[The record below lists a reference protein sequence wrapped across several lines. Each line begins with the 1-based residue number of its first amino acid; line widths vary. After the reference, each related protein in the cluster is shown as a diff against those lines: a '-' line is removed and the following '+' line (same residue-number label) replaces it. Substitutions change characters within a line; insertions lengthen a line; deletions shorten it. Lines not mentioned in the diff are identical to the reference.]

1 MSDLDYKCEEI
12 SLPLS
17 SLVKCVF
24 DTNKHLFIVIAAK
37 RWDAFLIHTCNV
49 LCSRCILFTIH
60 SCSDYCAQVET

>member
-17 SLVKCVF
+17 SLVQCVF

-37 RWDAFLIHTCNV
+37 R
-49 LCSRCILFTIH
+49 
-60 SCSDYCAQVET
+60 